1 METLMDLYNSVESS
15 LDDID
20 IIKKCIELYSE
31 TQKSGRSFYK
41 AW

>member
-20 IIKKCIELYSE
+20 IIKKCNP
-31 TQKSGRSFYK
+31 K
-41 AW
+41 ATLIFPSIPPKTG